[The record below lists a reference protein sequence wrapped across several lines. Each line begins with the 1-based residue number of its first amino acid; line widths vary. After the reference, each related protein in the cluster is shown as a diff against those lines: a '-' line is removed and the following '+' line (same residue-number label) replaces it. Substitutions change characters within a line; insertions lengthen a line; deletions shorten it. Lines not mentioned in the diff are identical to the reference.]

1 MWHPNRIL
9 RQSKLAII
17 DDTFVK
23 ISTFSILRLFPFSIF
38 TFPTELQLCLCQVK
52 QDFGD
57 KTVALQALLQT
68 LRHILTQIGTFSLQ
82 NETHSHLQTHDE
94 ANILNIFSGLVLGQN
109 CNQYC
114 KKMLSCVYD
123 HLFPASQYFL
133 LKAHLPVSM
142 FSTRSKFT
150 LKLRNVAA

>member
-1 MWHPNRIL
+1 MWHQNRIL
-9 RQSKLAII
+9 RQSTLAII
-17 DDTFVK
+17 DNTFVK
-23 ISTFSILRLFPFSIF
+23 IFTFSIFI
-38 TFPTELQLCLCQVK
+38 FPTELQLCLCQVK

-68 LRHILTQIGTFSLQ
+68 LRHILTQIGTFSSQ